1 MGDETTAKL
10 GSSEYAAFWQT
21 VNLGGLSCWRA
32 CCPICPALVGKTGE
46 RPSLFGPAYSK
57 LIRAHDRGAR
67 LGLESSR
74 CRGWVQSDKRHQSES
89 HRAGTNT
96 PRCAAIEGSE
106 IQSDASR

>member
-1 MGDETTAKL
+1 MGAEITTKL
-10 GSSEYAAFWQT
+10 GSSEYAVLWQT
-21 VNLGGLSCWRA
+21 VNLDSLSCWRA
-32 CCPICPALVGKTGE
+32 CYASCPPLVGKTGE
-46 RPSLFGPAYSK
+46 RPSLFGSAYSK